1 MAPRGKK
8 RIFIDDL
15 GKRWGRDADHVLDLA
30 IDGQLPLWIEFTDVF
45 LQTPEKSS
53 TGKSVGRL
61 YEQVAV
67 QPLPGELVQMR
78 GRCDR
83 MLIAAELA
91 CLTERGKEMRLTNAA
106 GEDWGEVSMVGIKPT
121 RLFAWMKDVTGLE
134 KAQNIEPVPDYAG
147 EAAPARAAATPAP
160 VSPLN
165 PVDHPCHA
173 PELHLAVA
181 CWQAL
186 FADAGAAG
194 QQLKKA
200 DVLRWL
206 AEHHADLAKT
216 AAERIATVV
225 LPAK

>member
-1 MAPRGKK
+1 MAAKGKK

-30 IDGQLPLWIEFTDVF
+30 IDGQLPLWIEFTSVF

-53 TGKSVGRL
+53 RGKTLGRP
-61 YEQVAV
+61 YEQVVV
-67 QPLPGELVQMR
+67 QPLIPELTQMR

-83 MLIAAELA
+83 MLIASELA

-106 GEDWGEVSMVGIKPT
+106 GDDWGDVSMLGIKPT
-121 RLFAWMKDVTGLE
+121 RLFAWMKDVTAFE
-134 KAQNIEPVPDYAG
+134 KANTIEPVPGYTG
-147 EAAPARAAATPAP
+147 VEVPPAAAAEP
-160 VSPLN
+160 VPLN

-186 FADAGAAG
+186 FADAGEAG

-206 AEHHADLAKT
+206 AEHHADLGKT

-225 LPAK
+225 LPAKK

>member
-1 MAPRGKK
+1 MAARKQ
-8 RIFIDDL
+8 RIYIDDL

-30 IDGQLPLWIEFTDVF
+30 IDGQLSLWIEFTDVF
-45 LQTPEKSS
+45 LQTPEKSG
-53 TGKSVGRL
+53 TGNSLGRP
-61 YEQVAV
+61 YEQVTV
-67 QPLPGELVQMR
+67 QPLPHELTQMR

-91 CLTERGKEMRLTNAA
+91 CRTERGKEMRLTNAA
-106 GEDWGEVSMVGIKPT
+106 GDDWGDVSMIGIKPT
-121 RLFAWMKDVTGLE
+121 RLFAWLKDVTVFE
-134 KAQNIEPVPDYAG
+134 KVNDIEPVPGYPVT
-147 EAAPARAAATPAP
+147 PARPAAAARSA
-160 VSPLN
+160 VLN
-165 PVDHPCHA
+165 PIDHPCHA

-186 FADAGAAG
+186 FAEAGEAG
-194 QQLKKA
+194 RNTKKS

-206 AEHHADLAKT
+206 GEHHGELGKS

>member
-1 MAPRGKK
+1 MAAKGKK

-30 IDGQLPLWIEFTDVF
+30 IDGQLPLWIEFTSVF
-45 LQTPEKSS
+45 LQTPEL
-53 TGKSVGRL
+53 T
-61 YEQVAV
+61 
-67 QPLPGELVQMR
+67 QMR

-83 MLIAAELA
+83 MLIASELA

-106 GEDWGEVSMVGIKPT
+106 GDDWGDVSMLGIKPT
-121 RLFAWMKDVTGLE
+121 RLFAWMKDVTGFE
-134 KAQNIEPVPDYAG
+134 KANTIEPVPGYTGVEVPSAV
-147 EAAPARAAATPAP
+147 AAEP
-160 VSPLN
+160 VPLN

-173 PELHLAVA
+173 PELHLALA

-186 FADAGAAG
+186 FADAAEAG

-206 AEHHADLAKT
+206 AEHHADLGKT

-225 LPAK
+225 LPAKK

>member
-1 MAPRGKK
+1 
-8 RIFIDDL
+8 
-15 GKRWGRDADHVLDLA
+15 
-30 IDGQLPLWIEFTDVF
+30 
-45 LQTPEKSS
+45 
-53 TGKSVGRL
+53 
-61 YEQVAV
+61 
-67 QPLPGELVQMR
+67 
-78 GRCDR
+78 

-106 GEDWGEVSMVGIKPT
+106 GDDWGEVSMVGIKPT

-147 EAAPARAAATPAP
+147 ESAPRPGSRTTRSGQPAPTRWTTPATRP
-160 VSPLN
+160 SCTWPR
-165 PVDHPCHA
+165 PA
-173 PELHLAVA
+173 GE
-181 CWQAL
+181 AL

-194 QQLKKA
+194 QQLKEA

-206 AEHHADLAKT
+206 AEHHAGLAKT

>member
-1 MAPRGKK
+1 MAPKGKK

-30 IDGQLPLWIEFTDVF
+30 IDGQLPLWIEFTSVF

-53 TGKSVGRL
+53 RGKTLGRP
-61 YEQVAV
+61 YEQVVV
-67 QPLPGELVQMR
+67 QPLIPELTQMR

-83 MLIAAELA
+83 MLIASELA

-106 GEDWGEVSMVGIKPT
+106 GDDWGDVSMLGIKPT
-121 RLFAWMKDVTGLE
+121 RLFAWMKDVTAFE
-134 KAQNIEPVPDYAG
+134 KANTIEPVPGYTGVEVPSAVAAG
-147 EAAPARAAATPAP
+147 P
-160 VSPLN
+160 VPLN
-165 PVDHPCHA
+165 PVGHPCHA
-173 PELHLAVA
+173 PELHIALA

-186 FADAGAAG
+186 FADAGEAG

-206 AEHHADLAKT
+206 AEHHADLGKT

-225 LPAK
+225 LPAKK

>member
-1 MAPRGKK
+1 MAAKGKK

-30 IDGQLPLWIEFTDVF
+30 IDGQLPLWIEFTSVF

-53 TGKSVGRL
+53 RGKTLGRP
-61 YEQVAV
+61 YEQVVV
-67 QPLPGELVQMR
+67 QPLIPELTQMR

-83 MLIAAELA
+83 MLIASELA

-106 GEDWGEVSMVGIKPT
+106 GDDWGDVSMLGIKPT
-121 RLFAWMKDVTGLE
+121 RLFAWMKDVTGFE
-134 KAQNIEPVPDYAG
+134 KANAIEPVPGYTG
-147 EAAPARAAATPAP
+147 VEMPPAAAAQP
-160 VSPLN
+160 VPLN
-165 PVDHPCHA
+165 PVGHPCHA
-173 PELHLAVA
+173 PELHIALA

-186 FADAGAAG
+186 FATAGAAG

-206 AEHHADLAKT
+206 AEQHADLGKT

-225 LPAK
+225 LPAKK

>member
-106 GEDWGEVSMVGIKPT
+106 GDDWGEVSMVGIKPT

-147 EAAPARAAATPAP
+147 EAAPARAAATPGA
-160 VSPLN
+160 LN

-173 PELHLAVA
+173 PELHCRRGRMDQTQPLGPGPVRLRHPRGGGHGHCAAPA
-181 CWQAL
+181 CGTAQEPVSGG
-186 FADAGAAG
+186 AGEG
-194 QQLKKA
+194 
-200 DVLRWL
+200 
-206 AEHHADLAKT
+206 
-216 AAERIATVV
+216 ERPCTE
-225 LPAK
+225 

>member
-1 MAPRGKK
+1 MAAKGKK

-30 IDGQLPLWIEFTDVF
+30 IDGQLPLWIEFTSVF

-53 TGKSVGRL
+53 RGKTLGRP
-61 YEQVAV
+61 YEQVVV
-67 QPLPGELVQMR
+67 QPLIPELTQMR

-83 MLIAAELA
+83 MLIASELA

-106 GEDWGEVSMVGIKPT
+106 GDDWGDVSMLGIKPT
-121 RLFAWMKDVTGLE
+121 RLFAWMKDVTAFE
-134 KAQNIEPVPDYAG
+134 KANTIDPVPGYAG
-147 EAAPARAAATPAP
+147 VEVPPAAAAGP
-160 VSPLN
+160 VPLN
-165 PVDHPCHA
+165 PVGHPCHA
-173 PELHLAVA
+173 PELRIALA

-186 FADAGAAG
+186 FADAGEPG

-206 AEHHADLAKT
+206 AEHHADLGKT

-225 LPAK
+225 LPAKK

>member
-1 MAPRGKK
+1 MAAKSKK

-30 IDGQLPLWIEFTDVF
+30 IDGQLPLWIEFTAVF

-53 TGKSVGRL
+53 RGKTLGRP
-61 YEQVAV
+61 YEQVVV
-67 QPLPGELVQMR
+67 QPLIPELTQMR

-106 GEDWGEVSMVGIKPT
+106 GDDWGDVSMLGIKPT
-121 RLFAWMKDVTGLE
+121 RLFAWMKDVTAFE
-134 KAQNIEPVPDYAG
+134 KANTIEPVPGYAG
-147 EAAPARAAATPAP
+147 ESAPVRAAAPPAA
-160 VSPLN
+160 LN
-165 PVDHPCHA
+165 PVGHPCHA

-186 FADAGAAG
+186 FATAGAAG

-206 AEHHADLAKT
+206 AEHHADLGKT
-216 AAERIATVV
+216 AAERIAMVV
-225 LPAK
+225 LPAKK